1 MLDKNAVQNIKA
13 AIRTLSK
20 TAMQALSVYD
30 PEEYGA
36 DLAEEMENT
45 AQAVCRYYELDDSV
59 MQEYRET
66 VNSARRQDVIA
77 SRMVDFHDADQ
88 AQELIYAVCDGLDAP
103 KDIMYHVRTA
113 TDMMNLCFAE
123 RLSS

>member
-59 MQEYRET
+59 MQEYEGMGETQIFT
-66 VNSARRQDVIA
+66 VNIFYPDYPDKSKED
-77 SRMVDFHDADQ
+77 
-88 AQELIYAVCDGLDAP
+88 EL
-103 KDIMYHVRTA
+103 
-113 TDMMNLCFAE
+113 
-123 RLSS
+123 

>member
-1 MLDKNAVQNIKA
+1 MLDDNVMQNIKQ

-36 DLAEEMENT
+36 ELAEKMENT
-45 AQAVCRYYELDDSV
+45 AQAICQYYELDDSV
-59 MQEYRET
+59 MREYRVLVE
-66 VNSARRQDVIA
+66 SAKRQDVIV

-88 AQELIYAVCDGLDAP
+88 AQGVIYAVCDGLDNP
-103 KDIMYHVRTA
+103 KDIMCLVRAA
-113 TDMMNLCFAE
+113 TDMMNLWFAE
-123 RLSS
+123 RLSA